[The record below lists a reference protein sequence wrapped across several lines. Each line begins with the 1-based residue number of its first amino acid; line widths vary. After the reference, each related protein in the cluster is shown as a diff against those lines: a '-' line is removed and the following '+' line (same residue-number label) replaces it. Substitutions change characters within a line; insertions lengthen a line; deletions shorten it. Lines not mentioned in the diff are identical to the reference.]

1 MLQATFSDMLTSFE
15 RDEAQAAADQE
26 LPLYPQ
32 GGRIITPL
40 RQPSLQ
46 RPQRGSEGTAAGAL
60 TARADTLSGMRPLRQ
75 PGMQWSD
82 GAPEATA
89 SGAGALAHQ
98 GGGSGAVA
106 AVTSSGKAVGLS
118 QVWEQAGDAGP
129 IIPHTPAR
137 DAPKQEGNPGR
148 VAEVPASL
156 SQGQASHSEADQAAE
171 QQAATPPSRQSLAP
185 AEHMNQQ
192 QTTDN
197 SPGLQPQVEED
208 SAVDPHGGQSG
219 NMLTSPP
226 GRPPDV
232 QAQLPSPG
240 SPAWQAEQ
248 QLRSIEVAQLSAII
262 AAEATAVAKYQLGV
276 GSALPELLPEGHKG
290 ARRSPQKPRCGV
302 GQPRRRSGAVVGA
315 TAGFVNLPGHQS
327 CAVAVAGFRGAAW
340 GHCPLV
346 RQPHVRSTAVGLPYS
361 SMLNLCIPRH
371 DSNSTCQLWI
381 CSCRAGLERLK
392 AVGRRHRE
400 PLVVQNPN
408 MPTSPVAQQF
418 AHQQQGHRGQQ
429 RQSPDDHH
437 RQG

>member
-46 RPQRGSEGTAAGAL
+46 RPQQGSGGTAAGAL
-60 TARADTLSGMRPLRQ
+60 TAYAGALSGMPPLRQ

-82 GAPEATA
+82 GGPEATTVT
-89 SGAGALAHQ
+89 SGAGALAQQ
-98 GGGSGAVA
+98 GGASGAVA
-106 AVTSSGKAVGLS
+106 AAAAAVACTTSSGTAGGPS
-118 QVWEQAGDAGP
+118 QVWEQAGDDGP
-129 IIPHTPAR
+129 SIPHKAAR
-137 DAPKQEGNPGR
+137 YPPKQEGNPGR

-156 SQGQASHSEADQAAE
+156 SQGQPSHSEADQAAE
-171 QQAATPPSRQSLAP
+171 QQAATPPIRQSLAP
-185 AEHMNQQ
+185 AEHMDQQ
-192 QTTDN
+192 QGTDD

-226 GRPPDV
+226 GRQPDV

-248 QLRSIEVAQLSAII
+248 QLRSIEVAQLSAVI

-276 GSALPELLPEGHKG
+276 GSAPPELLPEGHKG

-302 GQPRRRSGAVVGA
+302 GQPRCRSH
-315 TAGFVNLPGHQS
+315 LLWEQQ
-327 CAVAVAGFRGAAW
+327 
-340 GHCPLV
+340 LV
-346 RQPHVRSTAVGLPYS
+346 LSTYMG
-361 SMLNLCIPRH
+361 
-371 DSNSTCQLWI
+371 T
-381 CSCRAGLERLK
+381 K
-392 AVGRRHRE
+392 AV
-400 PLVVQNPN
+400 LLQ
-408 MPTSPVAQQF
+408 TSEVPHGDIA
-418 AHQQQGHRGQQ
+418 
-429 RQSPDDHH
+429 P
-437 RQG
+437 